1 METFD
6 LALEVDRGR
15 AIGSTPPMPMKRIPK
30 MIRSQART
38 GTSGRPLFPKSHLPV
53 FSLLFAFGE
62 II

>member
-6 LALEVDRGR
+6 LALAVDRGR
-15 AIGSTPPMPMKRIPK
+15 AIGSTPPMPMPADPK
-30 MIRSQART
+30 NDPKPGKNRN
-38 GTSGRPLFPKSHLPV
+38 SGRPLFPKSHLPV